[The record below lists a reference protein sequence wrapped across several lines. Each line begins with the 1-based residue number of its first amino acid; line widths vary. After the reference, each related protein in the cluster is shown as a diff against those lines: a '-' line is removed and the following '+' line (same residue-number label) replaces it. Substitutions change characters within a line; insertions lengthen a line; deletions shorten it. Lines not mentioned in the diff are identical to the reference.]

1 MENTRREKDGKREG
15 ERELMTSETR
25 VFGWLRGQTPQV
37 LSRLRH
43 STPFP
48 CVAQKEKRRG
58 REEKEEPEFHPCQY
72 VHPQFGLLFR
82 AHMRRP
88 VASELFKPNPWQKSS
103 YDITRLL
110 FFSFKIFRFIF
121 VSRTFALLLFHRM
134 LSLGRDLRCR
144 RDEWENLKKS
154 LRKKFDLFFSCS
166 CIVIS
171 VSRLPLFLFLLLLYL
186 NEMLEA
192 FGGQLYSFK
201 LSYNN
206 LVVL

>member
-1 MENTRREKDGKREG
+1 M
-15 ERELMTSETR
+15 
-25 VFGWLRGQTPQV
+25 
-37 LSRLRH
+37 
-43 STPFP
+43 
-48 CVAQKEKRRG
+48 
-58 REEKEEPEFHPCQY
+58 
-72 VHPQFGLLFR
+72 
-82 AHMRRP
+82 
-88 VASELFKPNPWQKSS
+88 
-103 YDITRLL
+103 
-110 FFSFKIFRFIF
+110 
-121 VSRTFALLLFHRM
+121 LLFHRM